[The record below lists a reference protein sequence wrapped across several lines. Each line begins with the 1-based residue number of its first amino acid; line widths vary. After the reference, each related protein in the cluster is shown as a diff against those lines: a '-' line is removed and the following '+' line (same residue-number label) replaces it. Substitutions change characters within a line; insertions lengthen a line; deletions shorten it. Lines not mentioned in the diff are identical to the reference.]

1 MCRLKLKSN
10 ITTAIVKNRKT
21 NPPIGP
27 GFTFEE
33 SNSVEDGKGSGDVPA
48 IEVINLNIYFP
59 LSPSNKSVSL
69 TISPIREIASS

>member
-1 MCRLKLKSN
+1 M
-10 ITTAIVKNRKT
+10 TTAMVSNKNT
-21 NPPIGP
+21 MPPIGP
-27 GFTFEE
+27 GFTFEA
-33 SNSVEDGKGSGDVPA
+33 SNSVEEGNGSGDVPA